1 MSEKHL
7 SSQFD
12 TDLTSISTKVLQM
25 GGLVEAQIAR
35 AMRALA
41 NFDTAMCDQVLA
53 VEQEINAL
61 EIEIDGDCNNI
72 IARRQPTARDLRLVM
87 AISKTITNLER
98 AGDEAAKIAK
108 RTKRLMQDP
117 SAHALNYAGVERSG
131 EMAAT
136 ILRHAL
142 DAFCAPGHHCRR
154 IDPAGRQGHR

>member
-12 TDLTSISTKVLQM
+12 TDLTTISTKVLQM

-61 EIEIDGDCNNI
+61 EIEIDGDCS
-72 IARRQPTARDLRLVM
+72 REV
-87 AISKTITNLER
+87 S
-98 AGDEAAKIAK
+98 
-108 RTKRLMQDP
+108 
-117 SAHALNYAGVERSG
+117 
-131 EMAAT
+131 
-136 ILRHAL
+136 
-142 DAFCAPGHHCRR
+142 
-154 IDPAGRQGHR
+154 PAQWA